1 MYVPML
7 TFDREAITIDLGP
20 ELLPSPRRVRQGPQ
34 TEHERRPL
42 LPPLAPRAAQ
52 PHLHQRLA
60 RRLRHAA
67 ANRQPAPHPPGI
79 VHPPLL
85 VAEVGHR
92 LVQVLP
98 SRLAQ
103 LPPRQSLQLRQDGGG
118 RPRLVFQPVAA
129 FLQPLPP
136 LAEAGR
142 VGRLAR
148 PPPPPSGRGG
158 TTLGRARSPAP
169 TAVGTS
175 PCRTPG
181 WLPRRRCA
189 AVPRPGH

>member
-1 MYVPML
+1 IMYVPML
-7 TFDREAITIDLGP
+7 IFDREAITIDLGP

-34 TEHERRPL
+34 AEHERRPS
-42 LPPLAPRAAQ
+42 LPPLGPGAAQ

-79 VHPPLL
+79 VHPPWL
-85 VAEVGHR
+85 VAEAAPR
-92 LVQVLP
+92 LPQVPP
-98 SRLAQ
+98 SRLAHP
-103 LPPRQSLQLRQDGGG
+103 PPRQSLQLRQEGGG

-142 VGRLAR
+142 VGRLGR
-148 PPPPPSGRGG
+148 PTEVTRGM
-158 TTLGRARSPAP
+158 
-169 TAVGTS
+169 VE
-175 PCRTPG
+175 
-181 WLPRRRCA
+181 
-189 AVPRPGH
+189 